1 MVKALF
7 IFTSLR
13 GCGCLKSRF
22 PIVREKRS
30 IPNNRKWLGIGS
42 WDSVKPLKR
51 VIGSKAIKLPF
62 LVFLD
67 RYMTDIVA
75 HTRRP
80 KTIESY
86 ESLIRL
92 NVKPELG
99 NVKLTALRPDHLQNL
114 YSPKLN
120 QGLVFVTSHGTPIS
134 PRNLIRHFKQA
145 LKEAGLPEIRF
156 HDLRRT
162 HASLLLAAGV
172 HPKLVQERLGRSQ
185 INLKLDT
192 YSHVIPSLQKEA
204 AEKMKEL
211 FK

>member
-1 MVKALF
+1 VRWAREERMVKALF

-134 PRNLIRHFKQA
+134 PRN
-145 LKEAGLPEIRF
+145 
-156 HDLRRT
+156 DLRRT

-185 INLKLDT
+185 INLTLDT

>member
-1 MVKALF
+1 LSLIHRSRTSIILVSAVEWYNFTRQEVSGGQERMVKALF

-86 ESLIRL
+86 DYLIRL

-99 NVKLTALRPDHLQNL
+99 NVKLTVLRPDHLQNL
-114 YSPKLN
+114 YSLKLN
-120 QGLVFVTSHGTPIS
+120 QRLS
-134 PRNLIRHFKQA
+134 K
-145 LKEAGLPEIRF
+145 
-156 HDLRRT
+156 RT
-162 HASLLLAAGV
+162 VQYIHA
-172 HPKLVQERLGRSQ
+172 
-185 INLKLDT
+185 
-192 YSHVIPSLQKEA
+192 
-204 AEKMKEL
+204 
-211 FK
+211 